1 MPPGEKEYAVEGLL
15 PYGGYIV
22 ELVCIMSAIE
32 GSGEMEDMSMPV
44 KNETNKIISIS
55 TILNI
60 TQSIGMSC
68 TVLAVDLCICM
79 HELKIFPS

>member
-22 ELVCIMSAIE
+22 ELTCIISAIE
-32 GSGEMEDMSMPV
+32 GSNLSMTV
-44 KNETNKIISIS
+44 NNETNEIISIS

-68 TVLAVDLCICM
+68 TVLAIDLRIYM